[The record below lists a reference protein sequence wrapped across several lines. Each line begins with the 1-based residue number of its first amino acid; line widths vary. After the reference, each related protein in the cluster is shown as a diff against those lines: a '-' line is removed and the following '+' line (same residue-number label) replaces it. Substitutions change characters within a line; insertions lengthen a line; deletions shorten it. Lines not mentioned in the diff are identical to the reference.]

1 MKATEREVII
11 VGGGLAGLSCA
22 RRLLGTGLSFVL
34 IEASDGLGGRVR
46 TDRVEGFLLDRGFQ
60 VLQTAYPEARRT
72 LDYAALEL
80 KLFYP
85 GALVRFEGR
94 FHRIADPFR
103 RPHDSIKTV
112 ISPIGTFADKLRVAR
127 FRKKVRRGSL
137 ANLFDRPETSSMERL
152 RAEGFSDSIVN
163 RFFKPFFGGVF
174 LEDKLETSSRMLE
187 FVFRMFAEGDTALP
201 AGGMGSIADQLAS
214 ALPSEAVRL
223 GSRVESLQEG
233 KVILDSGE
241 ELRGKAIVVATEG
254 VEAARLLGDS
264 EEIDSRGTT
273 CLYFSAPEPP
283 IAEPILVLNG
293 EGTKPITSLCAL
305 SEVAPSYTVPGRSLI
320 SVTVLGSPRKDNAQ
334 VENEVRG
341 QLRDWFDSSVDHW
354 RHLRSYQ
361 IEHALP
367 AQLPPVK
374 NPALKVSQV
383 RSGLY
388 VCGEYG
394 SSPSINWAMVSGR
407 CAAEAIIEKLRSS

>member
-1 MKATEREVII
+1 MIATGFEVII

-22 RRLLGTGLSFVL
+22 RRLLRTGLSFLVL
-34 IEASDGLGGRVR
+34 EASNGLGGRVR
-46 TDRVEGFLLDRGFQ
+46 TDKVDGFLLDRGFQ
-60 VLQTAYPEARRT
+60 VLQTAYPEAKRI
-72 LDYAALEL
+72 LDYAVLEL
-80 KLFYP
+80 KPFYP

-103 RPHDSIKTV
+103 RPQDSIKTV
-112 ISPIGTFADKLRVAR
+112 ISPIGTFVDKLRVAR

-137 ANLFDRPETSSMERL
+137 GDLFRRPETSGIERL
-152 RAEGFSDSIVN
+152 RAEGFSDTIVN

-187 FVFRMFAEGDTALP
+187 FVFRMFAEGNTALP

-214 ALPSEAVRL
+214 ALPSAAVRL

-264 EEIDSRGTT
+264 AKIDSRSTT

-293 EGTKPITSLCAL
+293 EGTGPITSMCAL
-305 SEVAPSYTVPGRSLI
+305 SEVAPSYAVPDRSLI
-320 SVTVLGSPRKDNAQ
+320 SVTVLGNKRKNNTQ
-334 VENEVRG
+334 VEDKVRG
-341 QLRDWFDSSVDHW
+341 QLRDWFGSSVDNWH
-354 RHLRSYQ
+354 HLRSYQ

-374 NPALKVSQV
+374 DPALKPSQV

-407 CAAEAIIEKLRSS
+407 CAAEAIIEELRRS